1 MSKFDI
7 LTKYISMI
15 QSDSIGDWIVD
26 KENYGTLGHPI
37 QMPFVDYS
45 EIVRNFIDDVYT
57 FEESYKDMELTR
69 YGDILKDNGLEW
81 DTESMKNADV
91 SNLNAQCVLA
101 LIMGAVR
108 AERFCDGV
116 LLDFFKSSSILKWLE
131 RLKSCEIKTCEELQ

>member
-1 MSKFDI
+1 MSRFDV

-26 KENYGTLGHPI
+26 KENDGTLGHPI